1 MRELQETL
9 SARDATPE
17 QREAARRELA
27 RLLMRPGAASP
38 SALGERL
45 GEGRPARAAIQPYP
59 SIAAPLVPSPPAARV
74 DPDDVARLEVTGP
87 SRAIVN
93 PRTGSVVAPIGS
105 TVIDQRS
112 GAVLVE
118 TPSGFMDPRTGQLIP
133 K

>member
-1 MRELQETL
+1 MRELQEAL

-38 SALGERL
+38 VAPG
-45 GEGRPARAAIQPYP
+45 PPRAAIQPSP
-59 SIAAPLVPSPPAARV
+59 SIAAPVVPSPPAARV

-93 PRTGSVVAPIGS
+93 PRTGTVVAPIGS
-105 TVIDQRS
+105 TVIDLRS
-112 GAVLVE
+112 GTVLVE
-118 TPSGFMDPRTGQLIP
+118 TPSGYMDPRTGQLIP